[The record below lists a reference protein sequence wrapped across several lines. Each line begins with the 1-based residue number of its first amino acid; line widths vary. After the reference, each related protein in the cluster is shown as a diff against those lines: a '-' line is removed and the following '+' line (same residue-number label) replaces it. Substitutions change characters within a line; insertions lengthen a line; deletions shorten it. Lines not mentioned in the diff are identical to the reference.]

1 MQILFTDSL
10 NLYIDSMQK
19 SINEVE
25 TYLRLSELITLHH
38 KTKTGALAQV

>member
-25 TYLRLSELITLHH
+25 TYLTLSELITLHH